1 MSTGQL
7 FGLLRSNSGIR
18 RRTLEAA
25 TVGEVLRTLEGEGF
39 DKKEL
44 AGCIILVNGKTAGK
58 RHKLAGGDTVVLMS
72 AVAGG

>member
-1 MSTGQL
+1 MITVQL
-7 FGLLRSNSGIR
+7 FGLLRINSGIR

-25 TVGEVLRTLEGEGF
+25 TVGEVLLTLEGEGF

-58 RHKLAGGDTVVLMS
+58 RHKLADGDTVVLMS